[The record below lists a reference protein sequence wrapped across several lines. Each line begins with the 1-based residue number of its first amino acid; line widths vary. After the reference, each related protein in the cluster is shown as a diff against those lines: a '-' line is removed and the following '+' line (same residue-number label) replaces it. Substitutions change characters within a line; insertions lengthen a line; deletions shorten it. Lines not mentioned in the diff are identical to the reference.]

1 MTSMKAESY
10 FFALI
15 AVFGAVMAPIYGH
28 FTHWQ
33 EPVGPVGLFLAA
45 GLGAMVAF
53 YFWMT
58 GKRIGY
64 RPDDNP
70 DGEIAEAE
78 GDYGAFAPYSW
89 WPLWLGLTSAL
100 VFMGIAV
107 GWWIAFIGA
116 FFGLFALVGWVFE
129 FYKGQH
135 AH

>member
-1 MTSMKAESY
+1 MKAESY

-15 AVFGAVMAPIYGH
+15 AVFGAVMGPIYGH

-45 GLGAMVAF
+45 ALGAMVAF
-53 YFWMT
+53 YLWMT